1 MLENHSSDIIAGCET
16 WLTSSILD
24 NEIIPD
30 NYKLYRKDWKDG
42 YGGVLIG
49 IKSNLFSKPVDYD
62 TSCEICAT
70 IIQLS
75 LNQQLV
81 VINVYRP
88 PNRDL
93 QYLQELCESIGE
105 IVRRYPK
112 AFIFCT
118 GDFNIPDVN

>member
-1 MLENHSSDIIAGCET
+1 MLGNYSLDIIAGCEA

-30 NYKLYRKDWKDG
+30 NNYKLYQKDWKDG
-42 YGGVLIG
+42 YGGVLLG

-62 TSCEICAT
+62 TSCEICVA

-81 VINVYRP
+81 VINVYKP

-93 QYLQELCESIGE
+93 EYQQELCECFL
-105 IVRRYPK
+105 K
-112 AFIFCT
+112 L
-118 GDFNIPDVN
+118 

>member
-1 MLENHSSDIIAGCET
+1 MCPSIRSRLATPLLLGNYSPDIIAGCET

-30 NYKLYRKDWKDG
+30 NNYKLYRKNRKDG
-42 YGGVLIG
+42 YSGVLLG
-49 IKSNLFSKPVDYD
+49 IKSNLFSTLVDFD
-62 TSCEICAT
+62 TSCEICAA

-75 LNQQLV
+75 LNHQLV

-93 QYLQELCESIGE
+93 EYQQRIM
-105 IVRRYPK
+105 
-112 AFIFCT
+112 
-118 GDFNIPDVN
+118 